1 MGISSIASKGWQYFK
16 RAGKL
21 YPDFVLGTGNEK
33 FTQAMR
39 STIRNRKAN
48 GQSYMESVWSGIKK
62 GTQEAE
68 KHNKQM
74 AQKHGGFW
82 KGTWASLKSFPAK
95 VAQGWRVG
103 GQLAD
108 KAGKKGFSKF
118 WSQFKG
124 SMSGMGKRMPL
135 IGTLMIAVTE
145 LPNIFSAFN
154 DKGIVGGIAE
164 TGKSGLRLGAGM
176 AGAAIGQAII
186 PIPIVGGIIGYMAG
200 DWLMS
205 KFTGKSHSEKKAE
218 MEEALKQQQTMLQQ
232 QYAMNPF
239 GTGIPHT
246 QGIQPQINTPQPTM
260 TPQQLMALQQMLY
273 SGATANPMEQD
284 FMAMTS
290 GMNRLNFQC

>member
-21 YPDFVLGTGNEK
+21 YPDFALGTCHQI

-39 STIRNRKAN
+39 STIRNRNAN

>member
-260 TPQQLMALQQMLY
+260 TPQHGY
-273 SGATANPMEQD
+273 DIRDEQ
-284 FMAMTS
+284 T
-290 GMNRLNFQC
+290 